1 MHEDVHAS
9 EQKQGPAQEEQVCR
23 DVGAVF
29 EDEQEAESARERE
42 DGPPEAPAPGPVLL
56 MVASVLPPSLAN
68 TGLDGVAAGKK
79 SAKTAAQ
86 TSTTSGGSVQKTPDT
101 VDSL

>member
-56 MVASVLPPSLAN
+56 MVEMIVHGNMPPLWMASGN
-68 TGLDGVAAGKK
+68 GDW
-79 SAKTAAQ
+79 
-86 TSTTSGGSVQKTPDT
+86 
-101 VDSL
+101 